1 MYKYIKPKL
10 RDTHRKTGKKVYME
24 PNYCDTPFKRKS
36 GKMSTALID
45 CFYHCFP
52 SCLGSTVHYTV
63 GWSVEMNSI

>member
-36 GKMSTALID
+36 AKCQL
-45 CFYHCFP
+45 H
-52 SCLGSTVHYTV
+52 
-63 GWSVEMNSI
+63 